1 MNKHQSYSLLAF
13 SLLFLLLLFGFATKP
28 KTLLQQEKERSLNL
42 QSTDVSIIRDE
53 AMAKLSGDERSMI
66 QILQSKE
73 SQAEDTLARIE
84 VLKDLSRTWYQ
95 NGQYALAGHYAE
107 QIALLNN
114 SGDSWGIAGTTY
126 AIGIKGSTS
135 EKEQRYCRDK
145 AVEALESAISIDP
158 DKIDHQLN
166 RAIVLAEHPD
176 SDNPMKGILIL
187 IELNKKFPENVPVMN
202 NLAKFALQTNQL
214 DKAIGRL
221 TTALALDPDNKTT
234 ICLLAEAYEKVGDMT
249 QSKVYKSLCEQK

>member
-1 MNKHQSYSLLAF
+1 MNKHQIYSLIAF
-13 SLLFLLLLFGFATKP
+13 SLLFLLLLFGFSTKP
-28 KTLLQQEKERSLNL
+28 KTLLLQEKERSLNL
-42 QSTDVSIIRDE
+42 QITDVNIIRDE
-53 AMAKLSGDERSMI
+53 ALAKLSGDERSTI

-73 SQAEDTLARIE
+73 SQAEDTLTRID

-95 NGQYALAGHYAE
+95 NNNYALAGHYAE
-107 QIALLNN
+107 LIAQLNN
-114 SGDSWGIAGTTY
+114 NGNSWGIAGTTY

-145 AVEALESAISIDP
+145 AIEALESAISIDP
-158 DKIDHQLN
+158 DNIDHQLN

-202 NLAKFALQTNQL
+202 NLAKFALQTNQV
-214 DKAIGRL
+214 DKAIERL

-234 ICLLAEAYEKVGDMT
+234 ICLLAEAYQKVGDMT
-249 QSKVYKSLCEQK
+249 QYDVYKSKCEQK